1 MPTTTSLGVG
11 AGLDLQ
17 GMLTKLMDAEKAP
30 LRALDSKI
38 SATNSQISLYGTLKS
53 KLDAFKS
60 AAETLQFSSRL
71 SAITATSSDTSVLGA
86 SAIFTATAGSY
97 ALEVTQLATTQKN
110 VSMGYVAG
118 TTFSGGDIN
127 FTVAGVAA
135 PTISFAAGS
144 YTLEDIRTRIN
155 DAAVGVTATV
165 VNTGD
170 GGQRLILTGDKSG
183 AANAFS
189 VTSTLVPSD
198 NPGPPVVAQASLA
211 SFDLAKGI
219 VAKNA
224 TMKLDG
230 IDISSS
236 TNQFTDTVVGLTF
249 TANKLGT
256 ATVNVQNDSA
266 KISAAVKAFVDS
278 YNDVVSTIKNNSN
291 YNAATKTAQAFNG
304 DATVRSVRDTLD
316 SVRNTIPAALGAA
329 TFKTL
334 SELGVTIQQTGLLS
348 LDTAALEKAV
358 KTSSTEVI
366 KTLNAYGASFSSS
379 VTSMQSSGGVVANRV
394 SGLNDL
400 IKNFKDNKATLEI
413 RIGLIEKRYRTQF
426 TALDSYVS
434 RMQSLGGSLT
444 QSLGQLSGNNNN

>member
-1 MPTTTSLGVG
+1 
-11 AGLDLQ
+11 
-17 GMLTKLMDAEKAP
+17 
-30 LRALDSKI
+30 
-38 SATNSQISLYGTLKS
+38 
-53 KLDAFKS
+53 
-60 AAETLQFSSRL
+60 
-71 SAITATSSDTSVLGA
+71 
-86 SAIFTATAGSY
+86 
-97 ALEVTQLATTQKN
+97 
-110 VSMGYVAG
+110 
-118 TTFSGGDIN
+118 
-127 FTVAGVAA
+127 
-135 PTISFAAGS
+135 
-144 YTLEDIRTRIN
+144 
-155 DAAVGVTATV
+155 
-165 VNTGD
+165 
-170 GGQRLILTGDKSG
+170 
-183 AANAFS
+183 
-189 VTSTLVPSD
+189 VPSD

-266 KISAAVKAFVDS
+266 KIAAAVKTFVDS

-304 DATVRSVRDTLD
+304 DATVRSLRDTLD
-316 SVRNTIPAALGAA
+316 SVRTTVPAELSAA

-348 LDTAALEKAV
+348 LDTATLESAV

-379 VTSMQSSGGVVANRV
+379 VTTMQSSGGLVSNRV

-400 IKNFKDNKATLEI
+400 IKNFKDNKAALEI

-444 QSLGQLSGNNNN
+444 QSLGQLSGNSSS

>member
-11 AGLDLQ
+11 TGVDLQ
-17 GMLTKLMDAEKAP
+17 SMLTKLMDAEKAP

-38 SATNSQISLYGTLKS
+38 SATNTQISLYGTLKS
-53 KLDAFKS
+53 KLETFRS

-71 SAITATSSDTSVLGA
+71 SAIAAKSSDTTVLDA
-86 SAIFTATAGSY
+86 SAVFTATAGTY
-97 ALEVTQLATTQKN
+97 AVEVTQLATTQKN

-135 PTISFAAGS
+135 PTISFAPGS
-144 YTLEDIRTRIN
+144 YTLDDIRTRIN

-170 GGQRLILTGDKSG
+170 GGKRLILTGDKSG

-189 VTSTLVPSD
+189 VTSTLSPTD
-198 NPGPPVVAQASLA
+198 DPGPPIAAQASLA

-219 VAKNA
+219 AAKDA

-230 IDISSS
+230 IDVSSS
-236 TNQFTDTVVGLTF
+236 TNQFTDTVTGLTF
-249 TANKLGT
+249 TAINLGT

-266 KISAAVKAFVDS
+266 KIATAVKAFVDS
-278 YNDVVSTIKNNSN
+278 YNGVVSMINRQFQLQCRPERLTRPV
-291 YNAATKTAQAFNG
+291 NG
-304 DATVRSVRDTLD
+304 DAAARGVIETLGN
-316 SVRNTIPAALGAA
+316 VRNTVPAELSAA
-329 TFKTL
+329 TFKSL
-334 SELGVTIQQTGLLS
+334 SDLGVTIQQTGLLS

-358 KTSSTEVI
+358 NTSSTEVI

-379 VTSMQSSGGVVANRV
+379 VFNMQNSGGLVASRV
-394 SGLNDL
+394 SGLTHVA
-400 IKNFKDNKATLEI
+400 KHFKDTGRHWN
-413 RIGLIEKRYRTQF
+413 F
-426 TALDSYVS
+426 
-434 RMQSLGGSLT
+434 GS
-444 QSLGQLSGNNNN
+444 G